1 MKHRNDM
8 GHIDVAGY
16 ANAIGKLKTHNER
29 LNYMSDLT
37 LGFQQLCYLLSMQMS
52 LPETIANLPS
62 REERQ
67 KAWEE
72 LPENSMKDM
81 VKHRVI
87 TIFKKAR

>member
-29 LNYMSDLT
+29 INYMSDLT